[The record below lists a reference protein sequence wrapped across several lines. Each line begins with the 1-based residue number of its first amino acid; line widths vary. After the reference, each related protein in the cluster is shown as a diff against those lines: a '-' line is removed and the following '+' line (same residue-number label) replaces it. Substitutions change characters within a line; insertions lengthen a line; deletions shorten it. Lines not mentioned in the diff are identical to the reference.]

1 MCPIILLIIT
11 DIIQPGLDLQ
21 QLWQLVFIVPIIGV
35 TMAVIMVVIMVVV
48 TTVVIIMA
56 AITLSLIMGTGIQ
69 LIITTIAGTHP
80 ILCPITGLKVIMA
93 PDQQTGLTRLI
104 VRPRGRQI
112 VLRREHPIFHPE
124 AHLTEH
130 PQVHPTVHPQA
141 HLIEAPQE
149 RPTVHPQAHL
159 TGPLQQ
165 TFLQEDQVVPGVVEV
180 IVEVEVE

>member
-21 QLWQLVFIVPIIGV
+21 QLWQLAFIVPIIGATMVV
-35 TMAVIMVVIMVVV
+35 TMVVIMVVV
-48 TTVVIIMA
+48 VIIMA
-56 AITLSLIMGTGIQ
+56 VITLSLIPGTGIK
-69 LIITTIAGTHP
+69 LIITTIAETHP

-93 PDQQTGLTRLI
+93 PDQQTGLTLLI
-104 VRPRGRQI
+104 VRPRGRLIARPRGRPI

-124 AHLTEH
+124 AHLTGH
-130 PQVHPTVHPQA
+130 PQV
-141 HLIEAPQE
+141 
-149 RPTVHPQAHL
+149 RPTGPPQAHL
-159 TGPLQQ
+159 TGPPQQ